1 MCLEGASRAGAGL
14 LASISDSRLRAH
26 YVWVPML
33 PPDNYDEAE
42 RTADRFA
49 EAGAT
54 HFWDAE
60 RLLARR
66 MAQVLGIGARESI
79 GAAGKDWLA
88 WDVYLA
94 YRRGANALE
103 RPDFWMHQ
111 RGARAAPGAERMAAA
126 GTRDVETV
134 GAQQRQGRQSSI
146 SLACRT
152 PS

>member
-33 PPDNYDEAE
+33 PTDDARAAE
-42 RTADRFA
+42 RAADRFA
-49 EAGAT
+49 EARAT
-54 HFWDAE
+54 HFWDGE
-60 RLLARR
+60 RQLARR

-79 GAAGKDWLA
+79 GAAGKDGLA

-94 YRRGANALE
+94 YGRGANALE

-111 RGARAAPGAERMAAA
+111 LGVRHAPRLDPDEWRRRVQEML
-126 GTRDVETV
+126 R
-134 GAQQRQGRQSSI
+134 
-146 SLACRT
+146 
-152 PS
+152 P

>member
-14 LASISDSRLRAH
+14 LASISDSRLRAL

-42 RTADRFA
+42 RTADRFV
-49 EAGAT
+49 EARAT
-54 HFWDAE
+54 HFWDSE
-60 RLLARR
+60 RHLARR
-66 MAQVLGIGARESI
+66 MAQVLGIGSRESI
-79 GAAGKDWLA
+79 GAAGQDGLA

-111 RGARAAPGAERMAAA
+111 LGVKHAPRLDPDQWRRRVQEMLR
-126 GTRDVETV
+126 
-134 GAQQRQGRQSSI
+134 
-146 SLACRT
+146 
-152 PS
+152 P